1 MIQSAAADEL
11 ELCPVKRDDDD
22 ALQESDRS
30 RRSSEIE
37 ACDRHLADMIREHGP
52 ARAMVQPVSYGRF
65 GPRLP
70 GASFPQQVVLA
81 TLHGRW

>member
-1 MIQSAAADEL
+1 
-11 ELCPVKRDDDD
+11 
-22 ALQESDRS
+22 
-30 RRSSEIE
+30 
-37 ACDRHLADMIREHGP
+37 MIREHGP